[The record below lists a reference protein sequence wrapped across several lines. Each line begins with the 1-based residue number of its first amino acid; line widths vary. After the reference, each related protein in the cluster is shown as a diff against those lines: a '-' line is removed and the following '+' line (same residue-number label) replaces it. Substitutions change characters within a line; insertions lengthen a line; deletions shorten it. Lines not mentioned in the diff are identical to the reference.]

1 MAGRKIYAV
10 RKGRKTGLFTS
21 WESCEASVSGFPGAQ
36 YKGFSTKEEAGAWLA
51 EGREGREAAVE
62 GLTAYVDG
70 SFEES
75 LGKYSFGCV
84 LLTPEGEIVERC
96 GSGSEPESLAIRN
109 VAGEM
114 LGAMY
119 AVQWGINKRY
129 RAIKICYDYMGI
141 EKWATGA
148 WKTNNVLTQKYA
160 EFMKGRRKFIEIS
173 FQKIKA
179 HSGDCY
185 NEQADRLAKQALTE
199 TEGIPEIR

>member
-1 MAGRKIYAV
+1 M
-10 RKGRKTGLFTS
+10 
-21 WESCEASVSGFPGAQ
+21 
-36 YKGFSTKEEAGAWLA
+36 
-51 EGREGREAAVE
+51 
-62 GLTAYVDG
+62 
-70 SFEES
+70 
-75 LGKYSFGCV
+75 
-84 LLTPEGEIVERC
+84 ERC

>member
-1 MAGRKIYAV
+1 MAKKKLYAV
-10 RKGRKTGLFTS
+10 RKGKKTGLFLS
-21 WESCEASVSGFPGAQ
+21 WEECAAAVNGFPGAEYQ
-36 YKGFSTKEEAGAWLA
+36 GFQTEEEAKAWLA
-51 EGREGREAAVE
+51 DGQADRDAFIKE
-62 GLTAYVDG
+62 LTAYVDG

-84 LLTPEGEIVERC
+84 LLTPEGETVERC

-173 FQKIKA
+173 FQKVKA

-185 NEQADRLAKQALTE
+185 NEQADRLAKQALTQ
-199 TEGIPEIR
+199 TDGIPKIT

>member
-1 MAGRKIYAV
+1 MAKKKLYAV
-10 RKGRKTGLFTS
+10 RKGKKTGLFLS
-21 WESCEASVSGFPGAQ
+21 WEECAAAVNGFPGAEYQ
-36 YKGFSTKEEAGAWLA
+36 GFQTEEEAKAWLA
-51 EGREGREAAVE
+51 DGQADRDAFVKE
-62 GLTAYVDG
+62 LTAYVDG

-84 LLTPEGEIVERC
+84 LLTPEGETVERC

-185 NEQADRLAKQALTE
+185 NEQADRLAKQALTQ
-199 TEGIPEIR
+199 TDGIPKIT

>member
-1 MAGRKIYAV
+1 MAKKKLYAV
-10 RKGRKTGLFTS
+10 RKGKKTGLFLS
-21 WESCEASVSGFPGAQ
+21 WEECAAAVNGFPGAEYQ
-36 YKGFSTKEEAGAWLA
+36 GFQTEEEAKAWLA
-51 EGREGREAAVE
+51 DGQADRDAFVKE
-62 GLTAYVDG
+62 LTAYVDG

-84 LLTPEGEIVERC
+84 LLTPEGETVERC

-185 NEQADRLAKQALTE
+185 NEQADRLAKQALTQ
-199 TEGIPEIR
+199 TDGLPKIT